1 MSPAPRR
8 SSWPRKAGGLREP
21 TSSLT
26 EATPPA
32 EGSDTLGM
40 SQNEALHWVAELF
53 EESAAG
59 IQPDTSR
66 DAMPNWDSLGVLTLM
81 AGLSER
87 FDVQ

>member
-1 MSPAPRR
+1 M
-8 SSWPRKAGGLREP
+8 
-21 TSSLT
+21 
-26 EATPPA
+26 
-32 EGSDTLGM
+32 GM

-66 DAMPNWDSLGVLTLM
+66 DAIPNWDSLGVLTLM

-87 FDVQ
+87 FDITVNADELAEMKRVDDILAVLRRHGKLN

>member
-1 MSPAPRR
+1 M
-8 SSWPRKAGGLREP
+8 
-21 TSSLT
+21 
-26 EATPPA
+26 
-32 EGSDTLGM
+32 GM

-66 DAMPNWDSLGVLTLM
+66 DAIPNWDSLGVLTLM

-87 FDVQ
+87 FDITVNADELAEMKRVDDILLVLRRHGKLN

>member
-1 MSPAPRR
+1 M
-8 SSWPRKAGGLREP
+8 
-21 TSSLT
+21 
-26 EATPPA
+26 
-32 EGSDTLGM
+32 GM

-66 DAMPNWDSLGVLTLM
+66 DAIPNWDSLGVLTLM

-87 FDVQ
+87 FDITVNADELAEMRRVDDILLVLRRHGKLH

>member
-1 MSPAPRR
+1 V
-8 SSWPRKAGGLREP
+8 
-21 TSSLT
+21 
-26 EATPPA
+26 
-32 EGSDTLGM
+32 GM

-66 DAMPNWDSLGVLTLM
+66 DAIPNWDSLGVLTLM

-87 FDVQ
+87 FDITVNADELAEMKRVDDILLVLRRHGKLH

>member
-1 MSPAPRR
+1 M
-8 SSWPRKAGGLREP
+8 
-21 TSSLT
+21 
-26 EATPPA
+26 
-32 EGSDTLGM
+32 GM

-66 DAMPNWDSLGVLTLM
+66 DTIPNWDSLGVLTLM

-87 FDVQ
+87 FDITVNADELAGMKRVDDILAVLRRHGKLN